1 MISSILSILIF
12 SFITALYQNDATNAI
27 TNNNTLYYYYYYY
40 HYYYPYNF
48 SDESSQVSSKGGKG
62 EQIFYLIF

>member
-12 SFITALYQNDATNAI
+12 SFIPALYQNDATTAI
-27 TNNNTLYYYYYYY
+27 TNNIAFYYYYYYY
-40 HYYYPYNF
+40 YYPNNF